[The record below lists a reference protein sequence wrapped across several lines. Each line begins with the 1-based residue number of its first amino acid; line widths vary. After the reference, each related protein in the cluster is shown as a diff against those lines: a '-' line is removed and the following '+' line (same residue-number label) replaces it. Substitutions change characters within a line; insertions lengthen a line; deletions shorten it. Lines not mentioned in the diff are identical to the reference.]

1 MRIFAYI
8 LSAFGLYFLLRRLDL
23 HFQVIPL
30 HVYGSEGGLVEIGS
44 DMILG
49 VGASSMAAVL
59 AFAHFVRARAK
70 NGGVALPTVILMT
83 WCCLL
88 LLGFILCLWL

>member
-59 AFAHFVRARAK
+59 AFAHFVRARTK
-70 NGGVALPTVILMT
+70 NGGVRLSAVVPVA
-83 WCCLL
+83 WSCLL
-88 LLGFILCLWL
+88 LLAFILCLWL